1 MDFSSF
7 TSNVISTVIGG
18 ILLALIFFF
27 LREKM
32 FAFAELDGSW
42 VFDQTTESSE
52 YNPYVGMTVRFLVLL
67 GRDGNRIYGSAE
79 KVLDRVAN
87 GEEREY
93 VGKNR
98 TKAKVTGHIEKR
110 YFSNDRVCVHISEN
124 GEIRDS
130 TTFHILECI
139 KNGQLKGR
147 FSSTISNQIGFVKW
161 IKKTS

>member
-7 TSNVISTVIGG
+7 ISNVISTVIGG

-79 KVLDRVAN
+79 KVNTYRVVP
-87 GEEREY
+87 ETELCMSVDY
-93 VGKNR
+93 FDIYNR
-98 TKAKVTGHIEKR
+98 
-110 YFSNDRVCVHISEN
+110 
-124 GEIRDS
+124 
-130 TTFHILECI
+130 
-139 KNGQLKGR
+139 
-147 FSSTISNQIGFVKW
+147 
-161 IKKTS
+161 